1 MKDNIYVQ
9 FLKYAESKGLDGFS
23 EEEVIERFGERI
35 KPVLLSAKKSQ
46 ALVYNDVPGQNRRQV
61 LSLEGM
67 FMMLDHQELIE
78 AKAAARDAKQQAR
91 LAFTLS
97 ILSLLVAGITT
108 YLQLSTPV
116 RVEPEQISEI
126 LESLNETA
134 ERGGQPVI
142 FQLRP

>member
-1 MKDNIYVQ
+1 MQDNVYVQ

-23 EEEVIERFGERI
+23 EEEVIEKFGERI

-46 ALVYNDVPGQNRRQV
+46 ALVYKDVPGQDRRQV

-67 FMMLDHQELIE
+67 FMLLDHQELIE
-78 AKAAARDAKQQAR
+78 AKAATRDAKQQAR
-91 LAFTLS
+91 IAFTLS

-108 YLQLSTPV
+108 YLQLPTPV

-126 LESLNETA
+126 LEPLNETTK
-134 ERGGQPVI
+134 RSGQPVI
-142 FQLRP
+142 FRLRP